1 MTTKQIENI
10 IFQKARKYD
19 LGYEFFREVIWE
31 ESHFDVNAV
40 NPDSGAMGL
49 GQLMP
54 IVIEDFEEQT
64 GITYTDYKKPET
76 NLEVSAWY
84 LGERIPK
91 MLKHYGHE
99 VTRKNILWAY
109 NAGIGNLNNGILP
122 KETQRYFEK
131 ILPDVQPRYGIQ
143 PDLTIEVQPASDME
157 LIQAKIE
164 QGIVEGPVS
173 VKWKVDDKTAV
184 GELLSDIAN
193 WYRDTPEVQTVLS
206 IGEEIITQFIPFGSY
221 IDATTDILNQSI
233 INQKVMANSKPKYLS
248 KTVWAAIIV
257 AVTAILQ
264 ALGVDFGANPEIVG
278 TVFTIIYA
286 LAGAFGLYGL
296 RDAVGSRK
304 ELK

>member
-1 MTTKQIENI
+1 SSDVCSS
-10 IFQKARKYD
+10 D
-19 LGYEFFREVIWE
+19 L
-31 ESHFDVNAV
+31 
-40 NPDSGAMGL
+40 
-49 GQLMP
+49 
-54 IVIEDFEEQT
+54 
-64 GITYTDYKKPET
+64 
-76 NLEVSAWY
+76 
-84 LGERIPK
+84 
-91 MLKHYGHE
+91 E